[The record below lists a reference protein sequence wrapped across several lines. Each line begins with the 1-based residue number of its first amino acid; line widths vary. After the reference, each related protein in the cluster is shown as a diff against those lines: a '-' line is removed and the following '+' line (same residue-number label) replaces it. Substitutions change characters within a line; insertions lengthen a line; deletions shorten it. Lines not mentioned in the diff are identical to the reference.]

1 MLCSQHL
8 LYIQDIFMYIFLYGV
23 LRFYSK
29 ALLVQEHTNK
39 MYEIL
44 GGTENGRRD
53 ETILSLHAM
62 LLK

>member
-1 MLCSQHL
+1 MLCSQRL
-8 LYIQDIFMYIFLYGV
+8 LYIQDIFMYIFLYAV